1 MSVIDCEPPII
12 ARSLASVCT
21 AARQPLPSSVGPP
34 STAEAGMA
42 TSVRNTS
49 LKWDSPVIWRN
60 GRTSMPGVVM
70 STRK

>member
-1 MSVIDCEPPII
+1 M

-21 AARQPLPSSVGPP
+21 AARHPWPTASGPP

-42 TSVRNTS
+42 TSVRKTS
-49 LKWDSPVIWRN
+49 LKWDSPVIWRR
-60 GRTSMPGVVM
+60 GRTSMPGVAM